1 MTPHDEHHERL
12 IDAILA
18 GDASPADR
26 AEFDRLMRDNADFRA
41 EFELARKIDDSIA
54 RWSDP
59 PAAAPIASIAPKPA
73 RRALLAIAAALA
85 LVGAAA
91 VIAWQA
97 GLLPGGAGGA
107 GGGGGSGGGGSN
119 GGVVSPYARL
129 NAEQIYRDAQ
139 AARFIPEWRCETDAE
154 FVKAVQGK
162 TGRAALLPLTT
173 PGIEIV
179 GWKYSD
185 ATKPAISSSSMW
197 LFVRTSAGPAVV
209 IVDRLD
215 KDQRAGG
222 LATGGSPDF
231 HAFRREINGLVL
243 YEITPEPAPSVI
255 DHFVVPPSPDDT

>member
-18 GDASPADR
+18 QDASPADR
-26 AEFDRLMRDNADFRA
+26 AEFDRLMRDDADFRA
-41 EFELARKIDDSIA
+41 EFELARKIDDSIT

-59 PAAAPIASIAPKPA
+59 PAAAPIASIAPA
-73 RRALLAIAAALA
+73 RSRRALLATAATLA

-97 GLLPGGAGGA
+97 GLLTS
-107 GGGGGSGGGGSN
+107 SGGGGSN

-139 AARFIPEWRCETDAE
+139 AAKFIPEWRCETDAQ

-185 ATKPAISSSSMW
+185 ATKPAVSSSSMW

-255 DHFVVPPSPDDT
+255 DQFVVPPSPDDN

>member
-26 AEFDRLMRDNADFRA
+26 AEFDRLMRDDADFRA
-41 EFELARKIDDSIA
+41 EFELARRIDASLA

-59 PAAAPIASIAPKPA
+59 PADSAPVAAIAPA
-73 RRALLAIAAALA
+73 RSRRALLAIAATLA

-97 GLLPGGAGGA
+97 GLLTS
-107 GGGGGSGGGGSN
+107 SGGGGSN

-139 AARFIPEWRCETDAE
+139 AAKFIPEWRCETDAQ

-185 ATKPAISSSSMW
+185 ATKPAVSSSSMW

-231 HAFRREINGLVL
+231 HAFRREINDLVL

-255 DHFVVPPSPDDT
+255 DQFVVPPSPDDN